1 MNFMETVD
9 AEWAE
14 EQLAAAEAEIEQ
26 QKKEWEMERLA
37 IEQADE
43 RSKRVDDEPDE
54 EEDVGLTYAS
64 EDAKNQVND
73 ISHSKLLLNQRKKKK
88 KRFSRGEGQTNSIQS
103 EKTSSKFL
111 TRSKTATSNKKFRSK
126 LRRRSSV
133 NSNESHLAASER
145 KNSEIRSKLK
155 VEAYRLEH
163 LHLLSDKIPD
173 SHLISKSLAKIKR
186 GP

>member
-1 MNFMETVD
+1 METVD

-43 RSKRVDDEPDE
+43 RSKRVDEEPDE
-54 EEDVGLTYAS
+54 DDVGLTYAS

-73 ISHSKLLLNQRKKKK
+73 LSHSKLLLNQRKMKKL
-88 KRFSRGEGQTNSIQS
+88 RSSRGEAQTNSIQS
-103 EKTSSKFL
+103 EKTGSKFL
-111 TRSKTATSNKKFRSK
+111 TRSKMATSNKKFKSK
-126 LRRRSSV
+126 LRCRSSV
-133 NSNESHLAASER
+133 NSNESHPNAPER

-155 VEAYRLEH
+155 VEAYKLEH

-173 SHLISKSLAKIKR
+173 SNLISKSLAKLKR